1 MFQFSYN
8 FNWKITLLSMNSA
21 ETGCITIF
29 TFLPATP
36 STNMSR
42 SKVTTLTHISLIQM
56 SFVQWTTQVLA
67 CYLSLQ
73 MCQSHPVI
81 HDGGALHDDGVRSVY
96 PAVTYRGRYSP
107 HRMDLFAN
115 CKQIAT
121 WCRLTEQRYLLSTS
135 PLAKI
140 LSFKVQSTPENFLI
154 LVGSWWKNFSMQ
166 VQTCIG
172 PYTPCKI
179 SPKCLLMIATCQH
192 CTSMVVQLNNTI
204 RSKCLFQWR
213 LALHV
218 CWELFVQI
226 PHWGKKSWLYRVQ
239 TSNPGKRPLYL
250 IGYLS

>member
-81 HDGGALHDDGVRSVY
+81 HDGGLFTTMVS
-96 PAVTYRGRYSP
+96 
-107 HRMDLFAN
+107 DLS
-115 CKQIAT
+115 ILLSLIVEGT
-121 WCRLTEQRYLLSTS
+121 VPTEWIYLLTANKLLHGADWQSRGTYCPHHLWPKYWALKFN
-135 PLAKI
+135 PLQRT
-140 LSFKVQSTPENFLI
+140 F
-154 LVGSWWKNFSMQ
+154 
-166 VQTCIG
+166 
-172 PYTPCKI
+172 
-179 SPKCLLMIATCQH
+179 
-192 CTSMVVQLNNTI
+192 
-204 RSKCLFQWR
+204 
-213 LALHV
+213 
-218 CWELFVQI
+218 
-226 PHWGKKSWLYRVQ
+226 
-239 TSNPGKRPLYL
+239 
-250 IGYLS
+250 